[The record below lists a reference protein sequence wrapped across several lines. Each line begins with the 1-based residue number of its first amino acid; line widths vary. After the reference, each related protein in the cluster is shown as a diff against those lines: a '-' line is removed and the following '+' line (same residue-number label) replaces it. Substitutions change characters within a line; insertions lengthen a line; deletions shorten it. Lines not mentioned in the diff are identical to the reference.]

1 MVMKILKT
9 MLATI
14 FAFVMMGTTGNVS
27 VVASAYSFES
37 EADKLMF
44 ATINACLQRLKSQ
57 YEAIRQREKK
67 NPANLSDKANGAVK
81 GRHTT
86 AKPQPAT
93 ILTQNKSNVK
103 EALPQ

>member
-1 MVMKILKT
+1 MKILKT

-44 ATINACLQRLKSQ
+44 ATIKVKLK
-57 YEAIRQREKK
+57 K
-67 NPANLSDKANGAVK
+67 
-81 GRHTT
+81 
-86 AKPQPAT
+86 
-93 ILTQNKSNVK
+93 
-103 EALPQ
+103 

>member
-1 MVMKILKT
+1 MKILKT

-44 ATINACLQRLKSQ
+44 ATIKEIFSYENKNDGKVVMEKVTLYDIELKELDRRRRIAN
-57 YEAIRQREKK
+57 YRTVYRRNRAISKRR
-67 NPANLSDKANGAVK
+67 
-81 GRHTT
+81 
-86 AKPQPAT
+86 
-93 ILTQNKSNVK
+93 I
-103 EALPQ
+103 